1 MLFFWEV
8 LMLGFS
14 AQMIESRLG
23 REHHLVKVYYLMD
36 WSRFEAILSGLYDR
50 SKAVAG
56 VVPYDPSK
64 MFRAMI
70 LQAWHSL
77 SDPKMEEA
85 LKVRMDFMWFTGFDV
100 SDSVPDETS
109 ICRFRNRLV
118 DKKLDKKLF
127 TELNRQL
134 VAHNIIIKEA
144 PAAII
149 DASVIESAAHPNQTV
164 GPIQEDRK
172 EDESKPPAVVHQ
184 SADPDATWLKKGR
197 KSHFGYKL
205 FAVVDGDGFARHTE
219 MTPANQSEVT
229 YFETVIKA
237 MPRHKGMRVYSD
249 KGNASR
255 ANRDMLKELGLK
267 DGIMHKAARNTPLT
281 DWQKVKNRL
290 ISKVRY
296 VVEQSFGTMKRPLDF
311 SRASYFGLE
320 RVHGQAIRKMMC
332 LNLKKAANM
341 IELTD
346 PVSLS
351 HRPEIKHL
359 EVA

>member
-1 MLFFWEV
+1 MI
-8 LMLGFS
+8 GFS

-23 REHHLVKVYYLMD
+23 RDHHLVKVCYLLD
-36 WSRFEAILSGLYDR
+36 WDRFGHILSGLYGR
-50 SKAVAG
+50 SSPVAG

-100 SDSVPDETS
+100 SDAVPDETS

-118 DKKLDKKLF
+118 HKQLDKVLF
-127 TELNRQL
+127 AELNRQL
-134 VAHNIIIKEA
+134 VAHNIMVKEA
-144 PAAII
+144 QAAII
-149 DASVIESAAHPNQTV
+149 DASIIESAAHPNQTV
-164 GPIQEDRK
+164 ESIQEDRK
-172 EDESKPPAVVHQ
+172 ENESEPPVVVHQ
-184 SADPDATWLKKGR
+184 SADPDAAWLKKGR
-197 KSHFGYKL
+197 KSFFGYKL
-205 FAVVDGDGFARHTE
+205 FAAVDGDGFARHID

-229 YFETVIKA
+229 YFETVVNA
-237 MPRHKGMRVYSD
+237 MPKQKGMRVYSD
-249 KGNASR
+249 KGNASK
-255 ANRDMLKELGLK
+255 ANREMLKAQGLK

-281 DWQKVKNRL
+281 ERQKRKNYL

-296 VVEQSFGTMKRPLDF
+296 IVEQGFGTMKRPLGF

-320 RVHGQAIRKMMC
+320 RVHGQALRKMIC

-341 IELTD
+341 IELMK
-346 PVSLS
+346 PGSLS
-351 HRPEIKHL
+351 HKPEIRRL
-359 EVA
+359 EVT